1 MQETLLDPWVGK
13 IPWRRDRLPT
23 PVSLGFPCGSAGKE
37 STCNAGDMSSI
48 PGLGRSPEEGNHY
61 PLQYSGLEKS
71 RDCIVSPWGIF
82 IRPDSF
88 PDSSV
93 RQESVCDWATF
104 TSLLHDDD
112 GGGVVMQTGVCA
124 DTSPPNTGGLGKEV
138 T

>member
-1 MQETLLDPWVGK
+1 M
-13 IPWRRDRLPT
+13 LPPLGT
-23 PVSLGFPCGSAGKE
+23 EECWGFPVVSDCKE
-37 STCNAGDMSSI
+37 SACNSRDPHLI
-48 PGLGRSPEEGNHY
+48 PGSGRFPGEGKGY
-61 PLQYSGLEKS
+61 PLQYSGLENS
-71 RDCIVSPWGIF
+71 MDCIVSPWGIF